1 MKKVL
6 LTSIAFVAVFMFST
20 SIHAQIKIGSFDEE
34 SVLGLMPGIQK
45 VDTILQQYVED
56 SLKTEYEY
64 ELSEYKR
71 KDSMLKDSTKP
82 VSGSLKVILQ
92 KEISASLYKIQNW
105 QQYQNQKVQ
114 QKQEELLVPYRQKV
128 YDALREI
135 IADQKYTYV
144 FKSEVFFA
152 PIPIQDNL
160 SVKVA
165 QKLKLKLPAEVEQLL
180 KDQTG
185 GVPVR
190 SGAAPVKAGPKKTG
204 ANN

>member
-6 LTSIAFVAVFMFST
+6 LTTIAFVALFMLST
-20 SIHAQIKIGSFDEE
+20 SIHAQIKIGAFDEE

-45 VDTILQQYVED
+45 VDTILQKYVED

-135 IADQKYTYV
+135 IADQKYTHV

-180 KDQTG
+180 KDQS
-185 GVPVR
+185 
-190 SGAAPVKAGPKKTG
+190 SGAPAKSAAPKAAPKTG
-204 ANN
+204 AKN